1 MWEATEEFKRW
12 MGMMRFLLTK
22 KRKITKS
29 QEALLFKKKKKER
42 KERNDTLIL
51 KSIWKCKGPRI
62 AKKALKKNK
71 VEVLTLP
78 DFKTYYKPTVI
89 KTARFWHN

>member
-12 MGMMRFLLTK
+12 MGMMRFLLPK
-22 KRKITKS
+22 KKKITKS
-29 QEALLFKKKKKER
+29 QEALLLKKR

-62 AKKALKKNK
+62 AKDTLKKNK

-89 KTARFWHN
+89 KTAWFWHN

>member
-1 MWEATEEFKRW
+1 MDGHDEIFIA
-12 MGMMRFLLTK
+12 
-22 KRKITKS
+22 
-29 QEALLFKKKKKER
+29 KKKKKSLNPRRLCYKKKR
-42 KERNDTLIL
+42 KERKDTLIL

-89 KTARFWHN
+89 KTAWFWHN